1 MTKLTK
7 RKLICVVIILA
18 GLALDFISKRI
29 IENNMELL
37 ESIPLWQDVFHI
49 TYVQNRGAAFGMMAD
64 NRWVFL
70 SVSTVAII
78 AFCIYL
84 ARTRSDRPVWLYSL
98 AMMTAGGIGNM
109 IDRIW
114 LGYVVDF
121 LDFTLIDFAV
131 FNIADSFI
139 CVGAAFM
146 MLDLICDLVQTGKQI
161 KKEAETPSEQCPE
174 DAEECFASSI
184 CDCAAGDK
192 SDDGTAADCA
202 HNDDKSDDGASA
214 KETEKEN
221 KNQSDE
227 EKEEGQD
234 DPDSRAC

>member
-18 GLALDFISKRI
+18 GLALDFLSKRI

-37 ESIPLWQDVFHI
+37 ESIPLWRDVFHI

-98 AMMTAGGIGNM
+98 AMMTSGGIGNM
-109 IDRIW
+109 IGRGKIGLPDGQRDHVLHAAEHIEKLSDARRFDHLHLIGKKFRIVHQ
-114 LGYVVDF
+114 LQF
-121 LDFTLIDFAV
+121 PLSSKFA
-131 FNIADSFI
+131 
-139 CVGAAFM
+139 G
-146 MLDLICDLVQTGKQI
+146 
-161 KKEAETPSEQCPE
+161 P
-174 DAEECFASSI
+174 
-184 CDCAAGDK
+184 
-192 SDDGTAADCA
+192 
-202 HNDDKSDDGASA
+202 
-214 KETEKEN
+214 
-221 KNQSDE
+221 
-227 EKEEGQD
+227 
-234 DPDSRAC
+234 

>member
-18 GLALDFISKRI
+18 GLVLDFISKRI

-161 KKEAETPSEQCPE
+161 KKEANAPSEQCLK
-174 DAEECFASSI
+174 DAEECFVSSI
-184 CDCAAGDK
+184 CDCAA
-192 SDDGTAADCA
+192 DDGTAADCEQD
-202 HNDDKSDDGASA
+202 DDKSDDGASA
-214 KETEKEN
+214 KETE
-221 KNQSDE
+221 NQSDE
-227 EKEEGQD
+227 EKEEGQN